1 MTTGSE
7 KIVQY
12 LNEAQATEAAL
23 VRTLQ
28 AHIAVTPKGD
38 YRKLLERH
46 LEETERHEER
56 VSRRLKDLG
65 EEGPGIVESGVGAI
79 QSLVGQV
86 AAFGKA
92 PLDLVRGEG
101 GEEKLLKNAKDEC
114 ATEALEIATY
124 ESLATL
130 ARHVGDAKT
139 GDLADRIRSDEE
151 RMLEELRNLL
161 PALTEAAAKAEVVE
175 PSYDISTT
183 GAADAARE
191 AVGSGRQAVERTR
204 ARIIDAARTGIDQV
218 TDAAQNAIEQVTEAA
233 QRGEATVEATARAA
247 VTGIQETAKQAET
260 AVRQTA
266 EAAREVARETADE
279 AERQAAETPSTRE
292 TAEPWSGYDEQ
303 TVEEINER
311 LKSADQDLA
320 RRVRDYERRHKQRSM
335 VLERARS
342 KAA

>member
-1 MTTGSE
+1 MATGSE

-12 LNEAQATEAAL
+12 LNEAHATEAAL

-28 AHIAVTPKGD
+28 AHIAITPKGD

-92 PLDLVRGEG
+92 PLDVVRGEG

-124 ESLATL
+124 DSLATL
-130 ARHVGDAKT
+130 ARHVGDTKT
-139 GDLADRIRSDEE
+139 ADLAERIRSEEE
-151 RMLEELRNLL
+151 RMLEQLRNLL
-161 PALTEAAAKAEVVE
+161 PSLTEAAAKAELVE
-175 PSYDISTT
+175 PSYDVSTT

-191 AVGSGRQAVERTR
+191 AVGSGREAVDTTR
-204 ARIIDAARTGIDQV
+204 RRLVQAARSGIDQV
-218 TDAAQNAIEQVTEAA
+218 TDSARRAMDQVTEAA
-233 QRGEATVEATARAA
+233 QRGESTVEATARAA
-247 VTGIQETAKQAET
+247 ITGIQETARQAEA

-266 EAAREVARETADE
+266 DAAREGARETAEE
-279 AERQAAETPSTRE
+279 AEAQPRE
-292 TAEPWSGYDEQ
+292 TRRDGGEPWPGYDDQ
-303 TVEEINER
+303 GVQEINKR
-311 LKSADQDLA
+311 LTAADAELA
-320 RRVRDYERRHKQRSM
+320 RQVRDYERRNKNRSM
-335 VLERARS
+335 VLDR
-342 KAA
+342 